1 MDRDLAL
8 SVVQS
13 LTTIKNLIHEI
24 AVYSDPTPET
34 RSVND
39 SMSRELDIQEPPVIN
54 PEPDT
59 RKQ

>member
-13 LTTIKNLIHEI
+13 LTNIKNLIHEI

-34 RSVND
+34 RSIND
-39 SMSRELDIQEPPVIN
+39 SRELDIQEPPVID

-59 RKQ
+59 RNK